1 MSKFFEELEAQL
13 HAAARA
19 QAEDRAPEAE
29 QSRPRHSRLRSW
41 GRAVPVA
48 LAVAVTVAVVAVA
61 LTVHSGR
68 ASHAPTNGAAAGVPV
83 PKPTTRGALTMTI
96 PSGATVG
103 GMQIAGTLG
112 HLSAEQQHELT
123 NYIEPAQVRATKTS
137 ACQPPSAKPTESE
150 GSPSS
155 GLLSALGVLRRPAI
169 RSDQPTAPHA
179 STPLYPTEV
188 QDIYVRYVRR
198 AQVKAGIS
206 YYIIPG
212 ARLIQDP
219 EFTPRCRASQ
229 VAVLRSEL
237 PRIPAGERASTLALQ
252 ARWLALFARMGL
264 SGEGVCLSAFAASGV
279 GGGSCVTAAQA
290 EQGGLQQSNGSTFSG
305 VVPDG
310 VATVTVHYPSNK
322 GAAALTITSRVV
334 GNVYAVRIPGLTPG
348 GGPPPTIIWRSAS
361 GQVIRTIS
369 TR

>member
-19 QAEDRAPEAE
+19 EAEERHSGTE
-29 QSRPRHSRLRSW
+29 QSRPGHGRLRSW

-48 LAVAVTVAVVAVA
+48 LAVAVTAVVVAVA
-61 LTVHSGR
+61 LTVHSNR
-68 ASHAPTNGAAAGVPV
+68 APHAPASSGAAGGSAHKTATGG
-83 PKPTTRGALTMTI
+83 TQTITI

-103 GMQIAGTLG
+103 GMQVLGSLG
-112 HLSAEQQHELT
+112 HLTAEQQHELSA
-123 NYIEPAQVRATKTS
+123 YITRAQVNAMKTS
-137 ACQPPSAKPTESE
+137 ACRPASARPTESE

-155 GLLSALGVLRRPAI
+155 GLLSALGVLRRPAV
-169 RSDQPTAPHA
+169 RSDQPTVPRA
-179 STPLYPTEV
+179 STPLYPAEV
-188 QDIYVRYVRR
+188 QGIYVRYVRR

-206 YYIIPG
+206 YYVIPG

-219 EFTPRCRASQ
+219 EFTPGCRASQ

-252 ARWLALFARMGL
+252 TRWLALFARIGQPT
-264 SGEGVCLSAFAASGV
+264 EGVCLSGFAASGV

-290 EQGGLQQSNGSTFSG
+290 EQGGLQESSGSTSSG

-310 VATVTVHYPSNK
+310 VATVTVHYAAGN
-322 GAAALTITSRVV
+322 GAAARNFTSRVV
-334 GNVYAVRIPGLTPG
+334 GNVFAVHIPGLRLG
-348 GGPPPTIIWRSAS
+348 AGPPPTIIWRSAS
-361 GQVIRTIS
+361 GQVIKTIS
-369 TR
+369 QR